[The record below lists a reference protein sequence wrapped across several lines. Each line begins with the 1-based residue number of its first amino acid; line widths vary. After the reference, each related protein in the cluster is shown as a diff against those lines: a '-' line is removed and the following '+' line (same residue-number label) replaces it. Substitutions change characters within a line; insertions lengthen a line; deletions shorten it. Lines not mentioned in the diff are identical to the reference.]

1 MTPMPA
7 KKPLWRRLLPLAIL
21 LALVGLVWLTGLHR
35 YVSLEALKT
44 NYVAL
49 RDFVAAR
56 PLLAPLAFVGTYAL
70 VVALSVPGAIVF
82 SLAGGL
88 LFGTWLGTL
97 LVVTGA
103 TLGAVAVFLVART
116 SLGEPLRRRAG
127 PRLERMAAGFQ
138 EDAWSYMFFLRL
150 VPVFPF
156 WLVNVVPAFLGVPLL
171 IYAVATFFGIV
182 PATFVY
188 TGVGNG
194 LAGVIEAGGDVGL
207 GSILTPAVV
216 LPLVGLGLLA
226 LLPIAIKRLR
236 GRSKGKTS
244 PQS

>member
-1 MTPMPA
+1 MTPTPV

-21 LALVGLVWLTGLHR
+21 LALVALVWLTGLHR
-35 YVSLEALKT
+35 YVSLDALKT
-44 NYVAL
+44 NYAAL

-56 PLLAPLAFVGTYAL
+56 PVVAPLAFVGAYAL
-70 VVALSVPGAIVF
+70 VVALSVPGAIVLT
-82 SLAGGL
+82 LAGGL

-103 TLGAVAVFLVART
+103 TLGAIAVFLVART
-116 SLGEPLRRRAG
+116 SLGGPLRRRAG

-150 VPVFPF
+150 VPLVPF
-156 WLVNVVPAFLGVPLL
+156 WLVNVVPAFLGVPLS
-171 IYAVATFFGIV
+171 IFAVATFFGIV

-188 TGVGNG
+188 AGVGNG
-194 LAGVIEAGGDVGL
+194 LAGVIEAGGDFGL

-236 GRSKGKTS
+236 GRGKSS

>member
-1 MTPMPA
+1 MTTTPA
-7 KKPLWRRLLPLAIL
+7 KKPLWRRLLPLSIL
-21 LALVGLVWLTGLHR
+21 LALIALVWLTGLHR

-44 NYVAL
+44 NYATL

-56 PLLAPLAFVGTYAL
+56 PLLAPLAFVGSYAL
-70 VVALSVPGAIVF
+70 AVALSVPGAIVLT
-82 SLAGGL
+82 LAGGL

-103 TLGAVAVFLVART
+103 TLGAIAVFLVART
-116 SLGEPLRRRAG
+116 SLGEPLRRLAG

-156 WLVNVVPAFLGVPLL
+156 WLVNVVPAFLGVPLP

-194 LAGVIEAGGDVGL
+194 LGSVIEAGGDVGL

-236 GRSKGKTS
+236 GRKA
-244 PQS
+244 PAQS